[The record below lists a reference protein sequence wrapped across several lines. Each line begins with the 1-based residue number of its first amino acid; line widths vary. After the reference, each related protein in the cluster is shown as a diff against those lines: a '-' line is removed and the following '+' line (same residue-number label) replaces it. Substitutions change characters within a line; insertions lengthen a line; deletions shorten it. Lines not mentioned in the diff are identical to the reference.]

1 MKPSKCG
8 RPKKTV
14 LDSLKTLVW
23 YEYVSEQVFLY
34 CMKRNIQLTDNE
46 LKNFRAG
53 NKRLDIFFDL
63 EGSNSWYKYSLAKIS
78 PTLESLELVDH
89 KISGASI
96 YFQHPIWNFLKDVP
110 RGSLDVNQ
118 FYSRLNHKTREIL
131 EKEEVTCKFDFSY
144 TDTNDYQKFENL
156 LEFYSCILYQYY
168 KAKFE
173 MNNTEAEKCY
183 FYFSR
188 NTNHIID
195 EFGATGYF
203 FLKILKL
210 HLKLPSNALTHQFSI
225 ESNLNNQNL
234 LKNML
239 TASKKFSKRYEKLE
253 KDINDFQLD
262 GAQYK
267 NDHLYIVIENVETLN
282 K

>member
-1 MKPSKCG
+1 
-8 RPKKTV
+8 
-14 LDSLKTLVW
+14 
-23 YEYVSEQVFLY
+23 
-34 CMKRNIQLTDNE
+34 
-46 LKNFRAG
+46 
-53 NKRLDIFFDL
+53 
-63 EGSNSWYKYSLAKIS
+63 
-78 PTLESLELVDH
+78 
-89 KISGASI
+89 
-96 YFQHPIWNFLKDVP
+96 
-110 RGSLDVNQ
+110 
-118 FYSRLNHKTREIL
+118 
-131 EKEEVTCKFDFSY
+131 
-144 TDTNDYQKFENL
+144 
-156 LEFYSCILYQYY
+156 
-168 KAKFE
+168 